1 MVLLKLMSK
10 VEAIWNMSESNE
22 KTEYAT
28 EISLLRMVTY
38 LEMFLKNLARKVV
51 SQLIRQRD

>member
-1 MVLLKLMSK
+1 
-10 VEAIWNMSESNE
+10 MSESNE

-51 SQLIRQRD
+51 SQLIWQRD